1 MEEGNRLIITV
12 LGHDRVGIIY
22 GISGVLANAN
32 VNILDISQTI
42 LQGFFTMVMVV
53 DFSQST
59 VDLAELKRRLDEKG
73 RNWDCR
79 LQCSMKTSSV
89 TCTASEDPETR
100 HRQNS
105 TSGPII
111 RCTASE
117 DTGYPAVI
125 SGTRWRTGWVYEFA
139 VVWDLRDPIITPSGL

>member
-73 RNWDCR
+73 QELG
-79 LQCSMKTSSV
+79 LQV
-89 TCTASEDPETR
+89 TVQHEDIFR
-100 HRQNS
+100 YMHR
-105 TSGPII
+105 I
-111 RCTASE
+111 
-117 DTGYPAVI
+117 
-125 SGTRWRTGWVYEFA
+125 
-139 VVWDLRDPIITPSGL
+139 

>member
-12 LGHDRVGIIY
+12 LGKDRVGIIY
-22 GISGVLANAN
+22 GISGVLANTN

-73 RNWDCR
+73 QE
-79 LQCSMKTSSV
+79 LGIQV
-89 TCTASEDPETR
+89 TVQHEDIFR
-100 HRQNS
+100 YMHR
-105 TSGPII
+105 I
-111 RCTASE
+111 
-117 DTGYPAVI
+117 
-125 SGTRWRTGWVYEFA
+125 
-139 VVWDLRDPIITPSGL
+139 